1 MSRELELLELEF
13 HHSPGLVNVSTRLCV
28 KRLQNNCVSCFY
40 KKIVIALLLSYF
52 INLVFTCCFLCLKII
67 KIIKNRIV
75 LCF

>member
-40 KKIVIALLLSYF
+40 KQNSYCTFIELFLL
-52 INLVFTCCFLCLKII
+52 I
-67 KIIKNRIV
+67 
-75 LCF
+75 